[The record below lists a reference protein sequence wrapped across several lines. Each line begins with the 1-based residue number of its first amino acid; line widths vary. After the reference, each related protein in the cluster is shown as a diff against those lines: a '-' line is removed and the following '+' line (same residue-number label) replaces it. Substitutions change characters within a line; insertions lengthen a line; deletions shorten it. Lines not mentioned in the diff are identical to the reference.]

1 MTDSARNVYL
11 SSLDARSELNARRL
25 AELSHIPDDD
35 PMWLLMYET
44 QRSVREV
51 INGANIALTNEP
63 FAQRLSVAVAT
74 SVARDERIAT
84 ALTAAIERTYEAAT
98 RALRSLEVALH
109 DVVRRRAAAPLSSLA
124 FSFTLGL
131 TVCCAVIW
139 SAYHAGSDY
148 GYNLGY
154 RAGYQAGILYERNR
168 R

>member
-1 MTDSARNVYL
+1 MSDSARDVYL
-11 SSLDARSELNARRL
+11 ASLDTRSELNARRL

-35 PMWLLMYET
+35 PMWLLMHET

-131 TVCCAVIW
+131 TVCCAAIW

-148 GYNLGY
+148 GYNLGN